1 MIFMTFSYMYVMY
14 FLSHLYYSSI
24 TWSFLFP
31 IPTVNMSFLKEMDIF
46 QLYGTQGIKTLGVLS
61 ASGEVSGLV
70 EEI

>member
-31 IPTVNMSFLKEMDIF
+31 IPTVSEVPSMP
-46 QLYGTQGIKTLGVLS
+46 VLS
-61 ASGEVSGLV
+61 WVWAMANYDIASLQNAYKSILYLYTLA
-70 EEI
+70 